1 MLRIVDLRK
10 SFPVERGQVQAL
22 QDVTF
27 DVAEGEFFTLLGP
40 SGSGKSTALRCVAG
54 LERPEAGEIY
64 IDDVCV
70 FSSER
75 GIVIP
80 PDERPIGMVVQSY
93 AIWPHRNVFE
103 NVAFPLLYG
112 SKGRRPPRDEIR
124 AAVMEALRL
133 VEMAAYAERPSTQL
147 SGGQQQRVA
156 LARALVRRPKLLLL
170 DEPLSNLDAKLRE
183 AMRVELK
190 ELTRSVGITSFF
202 VTHDQLEA
210 LAMSE
215 RIAIIMDGRLV
226 EIGPPSEVYVH
237 SRNQRV
243 AAFLGT
249 ANTLRGRVVQT
260 GENAQIETPIGALFV
275 EHTNG
280 LVLDEDTTV
289 AIRPEAVVCTR
300 EPPPDGDNTFR
311 GVVKR
316 ATFLGSFVEGEIQI
330 GEEIIR
336 VYLSPYDGFTAGE
349 EIYVHVPRDRCQV
362 VT

>member
-1 MLRIVDLRK
+1 MLRIAGLRK
-10 SFPVERGQVQAL
+10 NFPVGRGQVHAL
-22 QDVTF
+22 QDVSF

-64 IDDVCV
+64 IDDICV
-70 FSSER
+70 FSAER
-75 GIVIP
+75 GIAIP
-80 PDERPIGMVVQSY
+80 PDERPIGMVFQSY

-112 SKGRRPPRDEIR
+112 TKGRRAPQDEIR
-124 AAVMEALRL
+124 AAVLEALRL
-133 VEMAAYAERPSTQL
+133 VEMEAYAERPSTQL

-183 AMRVELK
+183 SMRVELK
-190 ELTRSVGITSFF
+190 ELTRAVGITSFF

-215 RIAIIMDGRLV
+215 RIAIIMEGQLV
-226 EIGPPSEVYVH
+226 EIGSPLEVYVH
-237 SRNQRV
+237 TRDHRV
-243 AAFLGT
+243 ATFLGT
-249 ANTLRGRVVQT
+249 ANTVRGRVVQI
-260 GENAQIETPIGALFV
+260 GENPQIDTPMGPLFV
-275 EHTNG
+275 EYTNG
-280 LVLDEDTTV
+280 LALAADTAV
-289 AIRPEAVVCTR
+289 AIRPEAMLCTR
-300 EPPPDGDNTFR
+300 ERPGDATNTFR
-311 GVVKR
+311 GLIRR
-316 ATFLGSFVEGEIQI
+316 ATFLGSFVEGEVQI
-330 GEEIIR
+330 GEALLR
-336 VYLSPYDGFTAGE
+336 VNLSPYDGFAAGE